1 MNLKSIIAV
10 ILSMTVFTSCFA
22 AANSKKN
29 EVAAV
34 KKITAAEGFAILNEN
49 KSVRLVDVRR
59 QDEYESRHIPGAIL
73 IPNESINGKMPQEL
87 PNLDDEIIVYCRS
100 GVRSAAAA
108 EKLAKLG
115 YKNIMDM
122 GGIINWKYAVISGKE
137 KGEWKRNE

>member
-122 GGIINWKYAVISGKE
+122 GGIINWKYAVISGRE
-137 KGEWKRNE
+137 KGEWKKQ

>member
-59 QDEYESRHIPGAIL
+59 QDEYEARHIPGAIL
-73 IPNESINGKMPQEL
+73 IPNESINGKMPKEL
-87 PNLDDEIIVYCRS
+87 PNLDAPIIVYCRS

-108 EKLAKLG
+108 EKLSKLG